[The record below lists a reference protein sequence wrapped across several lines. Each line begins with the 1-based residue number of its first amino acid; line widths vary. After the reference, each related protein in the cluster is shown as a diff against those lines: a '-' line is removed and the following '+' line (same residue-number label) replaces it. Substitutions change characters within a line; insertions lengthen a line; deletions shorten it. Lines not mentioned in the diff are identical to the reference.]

1 METMTKIPFHTALAI
16 NFKTITKTYL
26 GYRVLGHGLP
36 SGARLAGMKRG
47 DNQHTKILGTTQAQA
62 LWKNFHRPPKAV
74 PEKKPQKNLT
84 RMVKEAKERMTIG
97 INQHSSPTQKI
108 AHPSKGE
115 ARERQGERTDL
126 EANIAQKI
134 AESYNLSL
142 NAMRS
147 IYFSCSPQV
156 RGKFNTPTA
165 FRLHHWSATG
175 TSIRPPSTGKPA
187 RTSLEICCR
196 LKCHRF
202 ANCD

>member
-108 AHPSKGE
+108 A
-115 ARERQGERTDL
+115 
-126 EANIAQKI
+126 
-134 AESYNLSL
+134 ESYNLSL